1 MATKPHLPRPLK
13 LVLGL
18 SLAALVLFVGLD
30 HLRVLSVRFMVNLG
44 EFGKPVPASSV
55 PALSRVSR
63 WGLLPGVRRDATRL
77 LGIAPGEA
85 AEAALRARVA
95 ETSDPT
101 LWGLALHGLGRTEGV
116 EALAVARPGM
126 IVEAF
131 ASKEGDAR
139 ASAALAAGA
148 LGDPT
153 NAPWCAAA
161 LRDESSD
168 VRAEAVRCL
177 ARLGPGEH
185 FAALQQIVAWETS
198 TIVLD
203 ELVTLAVHQD
213 EAKARVL
220 FTAAAERLQKE
231 NDWYKAV
238 NALAKGTAPW
248 SAERLES
255 LALDGDTRA
264 LEKLAGRPLVPD
276 LVRRCVQLRDQ
287 NPRLH
292 YTDKDYD
299 QVVACDVMLTPAF
312 PEAEPLAVFDAAR
325 AWLITQGHDAPAAPP
340 SAPPSAPDA
349 DAPPPG

>member
-1 MATKPHLPRPLK
+1 MATDPRLPKPLK

-18 SLAALVLFVGLD
+18 GLAALVIFIGLD

-55 PALSRVSR
+55 PALSRVSK
-63 WGLLPGVRRDATRL
+63 WGLLASVRRDATRL
-77 LGIAPGEA
+77 LGIAPGED
-85 AEAALRARVA
+85 AEAALRDRIA

-101 LWGLALHGLGRTEGV
+101 LWGLAIHGLSHAEGV
-116 EALAVARPGM
+116 EALAIARPEM
-126 IVEAF
+126 IVRAF
-131 ASKEGDAR
+131 VSDDGDAR

-161 LRDESSD
+161 LRDEDPD
-168 VRAEAVRCL
+168 VRAESVRCL
-177 ARLGPGEH
+177 ARLGPAEH
-185 FAALQQIVAWETS
+185 FTTLQQLVAGETS

-203 ELVTLAVHQD
+203 ELVTLAVQHD
-213 EAKARVL
+213 EAEARAL
-220 FTAAAERLQKE
+220 FTAAAERLRE
-231 NDWYKAV
+231 EGSPELAI
-238 NALAKGTAPW
+238 NALAKGAAHW
-248 SAERLES
+248 SAERLEA

-264 LEKLAGRPLVPD
+264 MKKLAGRPLVPA
-276 LVRRCVQLRDQ
+276 LVRRCVLLRDQ

-312 PEAEPLAVFDAAR
+312 PEVEPLAVFDAAR
-325 AWLITQGHDAPAAPP
+325 AWLITQGHDAPEGPP
-340 SAPPSAPDA
+340 LSTPPD
-349 DAPPPG
+349 